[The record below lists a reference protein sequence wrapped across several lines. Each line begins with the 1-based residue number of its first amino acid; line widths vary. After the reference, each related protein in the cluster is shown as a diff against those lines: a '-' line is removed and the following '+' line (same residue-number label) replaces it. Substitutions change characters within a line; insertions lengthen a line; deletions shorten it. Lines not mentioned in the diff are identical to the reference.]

1 MSAKLERRGTSEAI
15 DKNPMPDPERWL
27 QEFGDYLFH
36 YALQRLHDAA
46 HAEDMVQETLV
57 AALHTRENYTGRSS
71 EKTWLTGILKHKI
84 IDFIRKQV
92 RESTIDDINA
102 LSDATIGCDTN
113 NLFDSRG
120 HWIRPPQN
128 WGNPDKMLQNSQFIE
143 AFEQCLKR
151 LKPILAR
158 IFTLKELTGLTT
170 KEICNELG
178 ITATN
183 SNVML
188 YRARMSL
195 RRCLELRWSGTN
207 SGES

>member
-1 MSAKLERRGTSEAI
+1 MSSELEKIVASDATHETAI
-15 DKNPMPDPERWL
+15 SDPERWL
-27 QEFGDYLFH
+27 QKFGDYLFH
-36 YALQRLHDAA
+36 YALQRLHDTA

-57 AALHTRENYTGRSS
+57 AAFHARKNYTGQGS

-92 RESTIDDINA
+92 RESTVDNINA
-102 LSDATIGCDTN
+102 LSDATAESGTN
-113 NLFDSRG
+113 NLFDTRG

-128 WGNPDKMLQNSQFIE
+128 WGNPDKMLQNSQFMDT
-143 AFEQCLKR
+143 FEQCLKR

-170 KEICNELG
+170 KEICNELD
-178 ITATN
+178 ITTTN

-195 RRCLELRWSGTN
+195 RQCLELRWSDIN
-207 SGES
+207 SEKS